1 MKSWLTTGQCATT
14 LGVSTDYIRGE
25 IRDGRL
31 IAQVIPRDPR
41 PGRTRAYRAI
51 RVYPESRHA
60 YLQRY
65 WPEHAPCSTLNTSR
79 QSG

>member
-1 MKSWLTTGQCATT
+1 MRAWLTTGQCATT

-31 IAQVIPRDPR
+31 QAVIIPREPR

-51 RVYPESRHA
+51 RIYPEAWAAYRH
-60 YLQRY
+60 RY
-65 WPEHAPCSTLNTSR
+65 WPEHQP
-79 QSG
+79 